1 MLQINTKAEFDQ
13 IIEKIDDLV
22 KQYENNGLH
31 YNQYQF
37 YLANGDRISFE
48 MSPQY
53 IGHLLGIR
61 LDYLRSTNLFKNQDS
76 YSLLKEFLESSYS
89 VYQNVQAG
97 HLSYKSIFSDYLEEK
112 LETFENILYYFSPD
126 DIEFVCKYDKSRT
139 YQLGM
144 ETDYPCD
151 YFLAKK
157 SKNNDIYLLG
167 LIRQTNGYA
176 PMTSM
181 IFPKDETQI
190 PKLKQLFTNQILT
203 FVNSI
208 SITNPITNF
217 RNTTHMSLP
226 MKLEKINKLNN
237 YCRYGTGI
245 STDVSSECQF
255 AVNGNIIK
263 ENKMKSYKIMC
274 QQLAN
279 AIGNHEIFSL
289 EQVDDTMVEQ
299 LDEEIIQLIQTYNNE
314 LCKGES
320 NTSAQTTYTDLL
332 EQYKALASQVNT
344 LKGQLEQSQ
353 LQASTYYEQIQSLE
367 RENESYKSFQEQIF
381 EVVEAQKK
389 KVIVE

>member
-13 IIEKIDDLV
+13 IIEKIDSLV
-22 KQYENNGLH
+22 KQYESNGLH

-48 MSPQY
+48 MLPQY

-76 YSLLKEFLESSYS
+76 YSLLKEFLDNAYS
-89 VYQNVQAG
+89 VYQNVQVG

-112 LETFENILYYFSPD
+112 LETFENILYYLSPD

-139 YQLGM
+139 FQLGL

-181 IFPKDETQI
+181 VFHKDETQAS
-190 PKLKQLFTNQILT
+190 KLKKLFKNQILT
-203 FVNSI
+203 FVNAI

-217 RNTTHMSLP
+217 RNTSHMNLP
-226 MKLEKINKLNN
+226 LKLEKVNKLNN
-237 YCRYGTGI
+237 YSRYGTGI
-245 STDVSSECQF
+245 SIDTSSECQF
-255 AVNGNIIK
+255 AINGNIIK

-274 QQLAN
+274 QQLAK
-279 AIGNHEIFSL
+279 AVGNHEIFSL
-289 EQVDDTMVEQ
+289 EQVDDTMIEQ
-299 LDEEIIQLIQTYNNE
+299 LDEEMIQLIQTHNNE

-332 EQYKALASQVNT
+332 EQYKALASQVNL
-344 LKGQLEQSQ
+344 LKQQLDQSQ
-353 LQASTYYEQIQSLE
+353 QQISTYFEQIQELE
-367 RENESYKSFQEQIF
+367 KENESYKTFQQQIF
-381 EVVEAQKK
+381 NVVEAQKTK
-389 KVIVE
+389 

>member
-13 IIEKIDDLV
+13 IIEKIDSLV
-22 KQYENNGLH
+22 KQYENNVLH

-48 MSPQY
+48 MLPQY

-76 YSLLKEFLESSYS
+76 YSLLKEFLDNAYS

-112 LETFENILYYFSPD
+112 LETFENILYYLSPD

-139 YQLGM
+139 FQLGL

-151 YFLAKK
+151 YFFAKK

-167 LIRQTNGYA
+167 LIRQTNAYA

-181 IFPKDETQI
+181 IFHNDELQSS
-190 PKLKQLFTNQILT
+190 KLKKLFTNQILT
-203 FVNSI
+203 FVNSM

-217 RNTTHMSLP
+217 RNTSHMNLP
-226 MKLEKINKLNN
+226 LKLEKVNKLNN
-237 YCRYGTGI
+237 YSRYGTGI
-245 STDVSSECQF
+245 SIDISSEYQF
-255 AVNGNIIK
+255 AINGNIIK

-274 QQLAN
+274 QQLAK

-289 EQVDDTMVEQ
+289 EQVDDTIVEQ
-299 LDEEIIQLIQTYNNE
+299 LDEEMIQLIQTHNNE

-332 EQYKALASQVNT
+332 EQYKALASQVNI
-344 LKGQLEQSQ
+344 LKQQLDQSQ
-353 LQASTYYEQIQSLE
+353 LQISTYFEQIQELQK
-367 RENESYKSFQEQIF
+367 ENESYKTFQQQIF
-381 EVVEAQKK
+381 DVVESQKIK
-389 KVIVE
+389 